1 MKYVMHKLFH
11 LFTLGLIASLNS
23 LQAESLSEVYNQALV
38 RDTQIREARANF
50 EASALARPLARA
62 SLLPQISLSA
72 ETSDNYVKTVG
83 NTFGVPGSSADYNS
97 HGFSLRLDQ
106 PLYNHSLY
114 VQLRQARNTVAK
126 AQAILDA
133 SEQTLILRVA
143 EAYFNILGAE
153 DTLTFARSEKE
164 ASQRQHEQAKIRF
177 EVGLAAITDMKDAQA
192 VYDQAVAAEI
202 DAKIAVELALDELA
216 VIIGERIPEVTP
228 LAINIALSRPN
239 PESIEDWVETALKQ
253 NLSLLINNYDTKIAQ
268 QEIAKRQ
275 AAHLPTLDI
284 VATHTDTDTGGISG
298 SRHSKSSRI
307 GLELSLPIFKGGRTY
322 YSSKEGA
329 YLYQAA
335 QQSNI
340 QLRREV
346 TRDAR
351 MAYHNVVAAISR
363 TEAFARAT
371 ESAQL
376 AATATELGFEVGT
389 RNSVDVLLAQR
400 RLFQAKRNHARARYD
415 YLIDS
420 LRLKQAAGILNS
432 ADLFEMEAWLQ

>member
-1 MKYVMHKLFH
+1 MHKLFQI
-11 LFTLGLIASLNS
+11 LTLCLIASLNT
-23 LQAESLSEVYNQALV
+23 LQAEGLSEVFNQALV

-62 SLLPQISLSA
+62 SLLPQVSLTA
-72 ETSDNYVKTVG
+72 ETSDNYIKTVG
-83 NTFGVPGSSADYNS
+83 NTFGLPGSSAEYNS

-106 PLYNHSLY
+106 PLYNHGLY
-114 VQLRQARNTVAK
+114 VQLRQAKNTVAK
-126 AQAILDA
+126 AQAVLDA
-133 SEQTLILRVA
+133 SEQALILRVA
-143 EAYFNILGAE
+143 DAYFNVLGAE

-202 DAKIAVELALDELA
+202 DAKIAVELAFDELA
-216 VIIGERIPEVTP
+216 VIIGDRIQQVTP
-228 LAINIALSRPN
+228 LVSHMELSRPN
-239 PESIEDWVETALKQ
+239 PDHIEDWVETALRQ
-253 NLSLLINNYDTKIAQ
+253 NLSLLINNYDTKIAE

-275 AAHLPTLDI
+275 AGYLPTLDI
-284 VATHTDTDTGGISG
+284 VATYNDNDTGGISG
-298 SRHSKSSRI
+298 PRHSKSSRI
-307 GLELSLPIFKGGRTY
+307 GLELSLPIFRGGRTY
-322 YSSKEGA
+322 YSSKEGS

-335 QQSNI
+335 QESNS

-351 MAYHNVVAAISR
+351 TAYHNVVAAISR
-363 TEAFARAT
+363 IDAFARAT

-376 AATATELGFEVGT
+376 AAEATELGFEVGT

-420 LRLKQAAGILNS
+420 LRLKQAAGILSS
-432 ADLFEMEAWLQ
+432 ADLFEIEAWLK